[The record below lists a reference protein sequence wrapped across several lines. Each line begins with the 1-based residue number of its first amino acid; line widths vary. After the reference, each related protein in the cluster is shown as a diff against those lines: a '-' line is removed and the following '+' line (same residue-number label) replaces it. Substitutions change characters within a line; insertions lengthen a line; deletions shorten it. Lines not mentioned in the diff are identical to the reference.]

1 MTKEIPKELTEIMN
15 GLTTIQGLSR
25 FERELEEI
33 SDIKVK
39 EAWIAVILNNL
50 GRKLKNTQRE
60 FLSSI
65 SDMKWQYFAKYC
77 VDGITMREFIDMS
90 GLDLERVHHSHHR
103 EHHNFGAD
111 FLFHRHKFLALT
123 NEDWILFAR
132 RCNFQG
138 DEPLRWFLFLVVD
151 SVLLNDAYSNRSFVD
166 KEAILE
172 AIFSNDFITQ
182 EILMEVYYND
192 DGIASNSWSVKGI
205 TEKMSKNGIGTEEY
219 IKTNFPEKKEE
230 VEEKEVR
237 ARGEDDGFRLED
249 MSKDD
254 EVETDGEVDDS
265 EVEVETGDEVDDEVD
280 DDEVDDETDEAVNED
295 YEMETNENYDDETD
309 DEMDGV
315 SEEDTNKAIDEQTKE
330 YEDSFDILSS

>member
-60 FLSSI
+60 FLSSM

-219 IKTNFPEKKEE
+219 IKANFPEKKEE
-230 VEEKEVR
+230 IEEKEAKTR
-237 ARGEDDGFRLED
+237 DEDDGFRLED

-254 EVETDGEVDDS
+254 EVETDDEVDDGEA
-265 EVEVETGDEVDDEVD
+265 EVDDDEVETDDEVDDEVD
-280 DDEVDDETDEAVNED
+280 SGVDED
-295 YEMETNENYDDETD
+295 YEMEARDNYDDETD

-315 SEEDTNKAIDEQTKE
+315 SEKDTNKAMEEQTKE

>member
-25 FERELEEI
+25 FERELEGI

-111 FLFHRHKFLALT
+111 FLFHRHKILALT
-123 NEDWILFAR
+123 NEDWILFVM

-138 DEPLRWFLFLVVD
+138 DEPLRWFLFLIVD

-219 IKTNFPEKKEE
+219 IKANFPEKKEE
-230 VEEKEVR
+230 IEEKEVR

-254 EVETDGEVDDS
+254 EVETDGEADDS
-265 EVEVETGDEVDDEVD
+265 EVEVETGDEVEVETG
-280 DDEVDDETDEAVNED
+280 DEVDDETDEAVNED
-295 YEMETNENYDDETD
+295 YEMETNDNYDDETD

-315 SEEDTNKAIDEQTKE
+315 SEEDTNKAIEEQTKE

>member
-1 MTKEIPKELTEIMN
+1 MTKEIPKELIEIMN

-90 GLDLERVHHSHHR
+90 GLDLERVDHSHHR

-205 TEKMSKNGIGTEEY
+205 TEKMSQNGIGTEEY
-219 IKTNFPEKKEE
+219 IKANFPEKKEE
-230 VEEKEVR
+230 IEEKETK
-237 ARGEDDGFRLED
+237 ARDEDDGFRLED

-254 EVETDGEVDDS
+254 EVETDGEADASEVDDD
-265 EVEVETGDEVDDEVD
+265 EAEVDDEVKA
-280 DDEVDDETDEAVNED
+280 DDEVDEAVNED
-295 YEMETNENYDDETD
+295 YEMETNDNYDDETD